1 MFESLRTDLL
11 WYWNDY
17 LLRIPAYVFQM
28 LVCVIGLGAV
38 ILLSWKGLWRGLKLA
53 GRLLLLEIIIIIYSL
68 TIFLRPVN
76 NKDAYDFTPF
86 WSYKAIL
93 DGQSFLLAENMMN
106 VLVFIPIGLLIG
118 MGFSK
123 WTWWK
128 VIGVGCLISVSIE
141 LMQFTFRRGFCELDD
156 VIHNTL
162 GCAIGWSLIQ
172 VSKSIKSIVHK
183 IYAKDRHGLSTIQ
196 S

>member
-11 WYWNDY
+11 WYGNDY

-93 DGQSFLLAENMMN
+93 DGDSFLLAENMMN

-118 MGFSK
+118 MGSSK
-123 WTWWK
+123 CTWCK

-162 GCAIGWSLIQ
+162 GCAIGWFLIQ
-172 VSKSIKSIVHK
+172 VSKSIVHK

>member
-1 MFESLRTDLL
+1 MYESLRSDFL

-17 LLRIPAYVFQM
+17 LLRFPDFLFQM
-28 LVCVIGLGAV
+28 LISVTCLGIV
-38 ILLSWKGLWRGLKLA
+38 VLLSWKGLRRGIVLV
-53 GRLLLLEIIIIIYSL
+53 GRLLLFEALFVIYSS
-68 TIFLRPVN
+68 TIIFRPVN
-76 NKDAYDFTPF
+76 SVEAYDFTPF

-93 DGQSFLLAENMMN
+93 DGESFLLAENMMN

-141 LMQFTFRRGFCELDD
+141 LMQFSFRRGFCELDD

-162 GCAIGWSLIQ
+162 GCAIGWLLIQ
-172 VSKSIKSIVHK
+172 VSKSIVHK

>member
-1 MFESLRTDLL
+1 MLESLRLDLL

-17 LLRIPAYVFQM
+17 LLRIPDYIFQM
-28 LVCVIGLGAV
+28 LISVLCLCVV
-38 ILLSWKGLWRGLKLA
+38 VFLSWKGFWRGIELA
-53 GRLLLLEIIIIIYSL
+53 GRLLLIEAIFIIYSS
-68 TIFLRPVN
+68 TIIFRPGN
-76 NKDAYDFTPF
+76 YEDAYDFTPF

-93 DGQSFLLAENMMN
+93 DGDSFLLAENMMN
-106 VLVFIPIGLLIG
+106 VVIFIPVGLLIG
-118 MGFSK
+118 MGFPMWK
-123 WTWWK
+123 WWK
-128 VIGVGCLISVSIE
+128 AIGLGCLISMSIE

-162 GCAIGWSLIQ
+162 GCAIGWFLIQ
-172 VSKSIKSIVHK
+172 VSKSIVHK

>member
-106 VLVFIPIGLLIG
+106 VVIFIPIGLLIG
-118 MGFSK
+118 MGFTK
-123 WTWWK
+123 CTWWK
-128 VIGVGCLISVSIE
+128 AIGVGCLFSFSIE
-141 LMQFTFRRGFCELDD
+141 LLQFVFNRGFCEVDD

-162 GCAIGWSLIQ
+162 GCAIGWLLTQ
-172 VSKSIKSIVHK
+172 VSRSIVLK
-183 IYAKDRHGLSTIQ
+183 IYGKNRHGLSTIQ